1 MRDVRVP
8 KDELVA
14 ILTKNREAH
23 REIFLEAVEGY
34 RKRVVEILEDHLAR
48 VKAGKLERVSIS
60 LPEPADHTR
69 DYDRALGM
77 LEMSVDEEVLIDE
90 QRYSELVMDD
100 WGWKNQF
107 LTTNSAYSAS
117 ALATLKG

>member
-1 MRDVRVP
+1 MKDVRVQ
-8 KDELVA
+8 KDELAA
-14 ILTKNREAH
+14 IITKNRDAH
-23 REIFLEAVEGY
+23 REIFLESVEGY
-34 RKRVVEILEDHLAR
+34 RKRVVEILEDHIKR
-48 VKAGKLERVSIS
+48 VRSGKLERVSIS

-77 LEMSVDEEVLIDE
+77 LEMSVDDEVVIDE

-107 LTTNSAYSAS
+107 LTTNSAYSATAAAS
-117 ALATLKG
+117 LSR